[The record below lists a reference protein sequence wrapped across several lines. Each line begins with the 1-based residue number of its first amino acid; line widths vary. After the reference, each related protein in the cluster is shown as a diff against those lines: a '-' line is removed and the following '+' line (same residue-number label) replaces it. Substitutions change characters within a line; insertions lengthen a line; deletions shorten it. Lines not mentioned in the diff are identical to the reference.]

1 MHRVHCTQIGGAIPV
16 TTICSSCRRDWLA
29 DNLLG
34 RERRRLT
41 NFLLNLP
48 LTLKLRLTSKIFTVV
63 SYNHLDGIIC
73 HLNKWEFC
81 AKDFNLGKVKW
92 LWNQNGAVS
101 GQNPMKSSVLDI
113 FIGHKRLQW
122 VQWPNVSDISNLC
135 NFKALLS
142 LPSQLVFYGEITIT
156 ELSNLFI
163 DMKFSKIKIFSNEPT
178 LDFETTGENIH
189 CLSDG
194 AAKQQLRK
202 VFVFAKTKQKR
213 LFCGQSWYISPNF
226 L

>member
-1 MHRVHCTQIGGAIPV
+1 MQVHYYVHRVHCTQIGGAIPV

-81 AKDFNLGKVKW
+81 AKDFNLGKMKW

-101 GQNPMKSSVLDI
+101 GQNPMKSFVLDI

-122 VQWPNVSDISNLC
+122 VQWPNVSDISNVTL
-135 NFKALLS
+135 KLS
-142 LPSQLVFYGEITIT
+142 
-156 ELSNLFI
+156 
-163 DMKFSKIKIFSNEPT
+163 
-178 LDFETTGENIH
+178 
-189 CLSDG
+189 
-194 AAKQQLRK
+194 
-202 VFVFAKTKQKR
+202 
-213 LFCGQSWYISPNF
+213 F